1 MGTTRSL
8 RLGHLEIDVFFIKAQ
23 LWRQNPHFE
32 LGNEQDAMSKP
43 RGRDSSYESG
53 GGARRLA

>member
-8 RLGHLEIDVFFIKAQ
+8 RLGHLEIHVIFIKAQ

-32 LGNEQDAMSKP
+32 LGNEQDAMSKLLLVKQ
-43 RGRDSSYESG
+43 ETE
-53 GGARRLA
+53 